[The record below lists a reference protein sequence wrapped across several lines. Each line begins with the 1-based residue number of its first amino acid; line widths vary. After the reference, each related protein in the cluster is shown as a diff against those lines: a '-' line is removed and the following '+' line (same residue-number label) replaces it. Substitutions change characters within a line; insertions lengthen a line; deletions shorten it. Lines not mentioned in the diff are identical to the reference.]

1 MMMMMMMMMMT
12 TTTTTTTTTTHY
24 LPTKNYI
31 VYESQALKSHDTT
44 NEQNKKLK
52 KI

>member
-1 MMMMMMMMMMT
+1 MMT
-12 TTTTTTTTTTHY
+12 TTMTPTTTHY

-52 KI
+52 KM

>member
-1 MMMMMMMMMMT
+1 MMMMMMT
-12 TTTTTTTTTTHY
+12 MMMPTTTTHY

-31 VYESQALKSHDTT
+31 VYESQALKCHDTT